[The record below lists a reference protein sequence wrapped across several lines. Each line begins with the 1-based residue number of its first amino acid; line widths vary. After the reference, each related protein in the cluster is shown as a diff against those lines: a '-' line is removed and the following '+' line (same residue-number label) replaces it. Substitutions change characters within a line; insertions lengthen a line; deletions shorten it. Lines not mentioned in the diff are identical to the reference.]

1 MIPAVLRT
9 IVTLSLTLL
18 LAGCGSMDPLKLL
31 EDESN
36 IDPPAELVE
45 LNNSIN
51 VRKLWTTSIGS
62 GSSTDRVKLVPSVH
76 GGRVYVANREG
87 VVKALDSGSGRV
99 IWSVEKEGLEI
110 SGGPGAGEG
119 LVLVGTSNGEVVAL
133 SEQDGSEKWRARVSS
148 EVLSVPKAGMGMVV
162 VHTID
167 GKLYAMDATNGKMAW
182 VYDRSIP
189 VLTLHGNSSPI
200 ISGSA
205 VICGFA
211 NGKLIAFDI
220 KSGQQLW
227 ASTIA
232 VSTGRSEL
240 ERMVDIDGDPV
251 LQNGMVYVAT
261 YQGQLA
267 AVSEDSGDVIWRR
280 KLSSYAGLGADDE
293 NLYVSDA
300 EDKVWAIDPKNS
312 SSLWK
317 QSKLHG
323 RKLSAPAVLGK
334 YILVGDFEGYLHWM
348 SPEDGQ
354 LLARSR
360 VGDEPISTPPVID
373 GNVAYVLG
381 DGGEL
386 AAITISGKD
395 H

>member
-1 MIPAVLRT
+1 MMLGALRLLL
-9 IVTLSLTLL
+9 LSLPLL
-18 LAGCGSMDPLKLL
+18 LVGCGSMDPLKLL
-31 EDESN
+31 EDEPN
-36 IDPPAELVE
+36 IDPPAELVD
-45 LNNSIN
+45 LNSSIK
-51 VRKLWTTSIGS
+51 VRKIWSTSVGS
-62 GSSTDRVKLVPSVH
+62 GSSADRVKLVPYVR

-87 VVKALDSGSGRV
+87 EIKALDSGSGRV

-110 SGGPGAGEG
+110 SGGPGAGED
-119 LVLVGTSNGEVVAL
+119 LVLIGTSNGEVVAL
-133 SEQDGSEKWRARVSS
+133 SDQDGSEKWRARVSS
-148 EVLSVPKAGMGMVV
+148 EVLSVPKVGMGVVV

-167 GKLYAMDATNGKMAW
+167 GKLYAMDVSDGKLKW

-189 VLTLHGNSSPI
+189 VLTLHGNSSPV

-211 NGKLIAFDI
+211 SGKLIAFDLE
-220 KSGQQLW
+220 SGQQIW
-227 ASTIA
+227 ESTIA
-232 VSTGRSEL
+232 VPTGRSEL

-267 AVSEDSGDVIWRR
+267 AVSEQTGEVVWRR
-280 KLSSYAGLGADDE
+280 KLSSYAGLGADFD

-323 RKLSAPAVLGK
+323 RRLSAPAVLGE
-334 YILVGDFEGYLHWM
+334 YVVVGDFEGYLHWM
-348 SPEDGQ
+348 SPEDGH
-354 LLARSR
+354 LVARIR
-360 VGDEPISTPPVID
+360 VGDASISTPPVID
-373 GNVAYVLG
+373 GKVAYVLG

-386 AAITISGKD
+386 AAIGISGASQ
-395 H
+395 

>member
-1 MIPAVLRT
+1 MMPTVSRFIVLAL
-9 IVTLSLTLL
+9 VLL
-18 LAGCGSMDPLKLL
+18 LVGCGSMDPLKLL
-31 EDESN
+31 EDEPN
-36 IDPPAELVE
+36 IDPPAELVD
-45 LNNSIN
+45 LKSSIN
-51 VRKLWTTSIGS
+51 VRELWSTSVGS
-62 GSSTDRVKLVPSVH
+62 GSSTDRVKLVPYVH

-87 VVKALDSGSGRV
+87 VVKALDSSSGRV
-99 IWSVEKEGLEI
+99 IWSVEKEGLEV

-119 LVLVGTSNGEVVAL
+119 LVLVGTSNGEVIAL

-162 VHTID
+162 VHTVD
-167 GKLYAMDATNGKMAW
+167 GKLFAMNATDGKVAW

-189 VLTLHGNSSPI
+189 VLTLHGNSSPV

-211 NGKLIAFDI
+211 SGKLIAFDI
-220 KSGQQLW
+220 ESGQQLW
-227 ASTIA
+227 ESTIA
-232 VSTGRSEL
+232 VPTGRSEL

-251 LQNGMVYVAT
+251 LQNGMIYVAT

-267 AVSEDSGDVIWRR
+267 AVSEDSGDVVWRR
-280 KLSSYAGLGADDE
+280 KLSSYAGLGADFK

-300 EDKVWAIDPKNS
+300 EDMVWAIDPKNS

-323 RKLSAPAVLGK
+323 RKLSAPAVLED
-334 YILVGDFEGYLHWM
+334 YVVVGDFEGYLHWM
-348 SPEDGQ
+348 SPEDGS
-354 LLARSR
+354 LVARIR
-360 VGDEPISTPPVID
+360 VGDDSITTPPVVD

-386 AAITISGKD
+386 AAITISGKSR
-395 H
+395 

>member
-1 MIPAVLRT
+1 MP
-9 IVTLSLTLL
+9 VTLRLLALSLVLL

-31 EDESN
+31 EDAPN
-36 IDPPAELVE
+36 VDPPAELVD
-45 LNNSIN
+45 LNSTIS
-51 VRKLWTTSIGS
+51 VREIWSTSVGS
-62 GSSTDRVKLVPSVH
+62 GSSRDRVKLVPYVH
-76 GGRVYVANREG
+76 GGRVYVADREG
-87 VVKALDSGSGRV
+87 VVKALDSASGRV

-133 SEQDGSEKWRARVSS
+133 SQQDGSEKWRARVSS
-148 EVLSVPKAGMGMVV
+148 EVLSVPKAGKGMVV

-167 GKLYAMDATNGKMAW
+167 GKLYAMNASDGKMAW

-189 VLTLHGNSSPI
+189 VLTLHGNSSPV

-211 NGKLIAFDI
+211 SGKLIAFDLV
-220 KSGQQLW
+220 SGQQMW
-227 ASTIA
+227 ESTIA
-232 VSTGRSEL
+232 VPTGRSEL

-251 LQNGMVYVAT
+251 LRNDMVYVAT

-267 AVSEDSGDVIWRR
+267 AVSRDSGDVIWRR
-280 KLSSYAGLGADDE
+280 KLSSYAGLGADLR

-323 RKLSAPAVLGK
+323 RRLSAPAVLGK
-334 YILVGDFEGYLHWM
+334 YVVVGDFEGYLHWM
-348 SPEDGQ
+348 SPEDGS
-354 LLARSR
+354 LVGRIR
-360 VGDEPISTPPVID
+360 VGDDPITNPPVVD

-386 AAITISGKD
+386 AAISISGGAPR
-395 H
+395 

>member
-1 MIPAVLRT
+1 MSLGLRS
-9 IVTLSLTLL
+9 IVISLTLL
-18 LAGCGSMDPLKLL
+18 LVGCGSMDPLKLL
-31 EDESN
+31 EDAPN
-36 IDPPAELVE
+36 VDPPAELVDIKR
-45 LNNSIN
+45 SIN
-51 VRKLWTTSIGS
+51 VRKLWSKSVGS
-62 GSSTDRVKLVPSVH
+62 GSSTDRVKLVPYVH
-76 GGRVYVANREG
+76 GGRVYVADREG
-87 VVKALDSGSGRV
+87 VVKALDSSNGRV

-133 SEQDGSEKWRARVSS
+133 SQQDGSEKWRARVSS
-148 EVLSVPKAGMGMVV
+148 EVLSVPKAAMDMVV

-167 GKLYAMDATNGKMAW
+167 GKLFAMNASDGTMAW

-189 VLTLHGNSSPI
+189 VLTLHGNSSPV
-200 ISGSA
+200 ISGST

-211 NGKLIAFDI
+211 SGKLIAFDI
-220 KSGQQLW
+220 ESGQQLW
-227 ASTIA
+227 ESTIA
-232 VSTGRSEL
+232 VPTGRSEL

-251 LQNGMVYVAT
+251 VQSGMIYVAT

-267 AVSEDSGDVIWRR
+267 AVSEDSGDVVWRR
-280 KLSSYAGLGADDE
+280 KLSSYAGLGADLN

-312 SSLWK
+312 SSMWK

-323 RKLSAPAVLGK
+323 RKLSAPAVLGE
-334 YILVGDFEGYLHWM
+334 YVVVGDFEGYLHWL
-348 SPEDGQ
+348 SPEDGHMV
-354 LLARSR
+354 ARIR
-360 VGDEPISTPPVID
+360 VGDDPITSPPVVD

-386 AAITISGKD
+386 AAITISGKSQ
-395 H
+395 

>member
-1 MIPAVLRT
+1 MMV
-9 IVTLSLTLL
+9 IVRILLISLL
-18 LAGCGSMDPLKLL
+18 LLLVGCGSMDPLKLL
-31 EDESN
+31 EDEPN
-36 IDPPAELVE
+36 VDPPAELVD
-45 LNNSIN
+45 LKSSIS
-51 VRKLWTTSIGS
+51 VRKLWSTSVGS
-62 GSSTDRVKLVPSVH
+62 GSSKDRVKLVPYVK
-76 GGRVYVANREG
+76 GNRVYVANREG

-99 IWSVEKEGLEI
+99 IWSVKKKGLEI

-119 LVLVGTSNGEVVAL
+119 LVLIGTSNGEVVAL

-148 EVLSVPKAGMGMVV
+148 EVLSVPKAGMGVVV

-167 GKLYAMDATNGKMAW
+167 GKLYAMDANDGKSKW

-189 VLTLHGNSSPI
+189 VLTLHGNSSPV

-211 NGKLIAFDI
+211 SGKLIAFDLEG
-220 KSGQQLW
+220 GQQIW
-227 ASTIA
+227 ESTIA
-232 VSTGRSEL
+232 VPTGRSEL

-251 LQNGMVYVAT
+251 LQNGMIYVAT

-267 AVSEDSGDVIWRR
+267 AVSEKSGDVVWRR
-280 KLSSYAGLGADDE
+280 KLSSYAGLGADFE

-323 RKLSAPAVLGK
+323 RKLSAPAVLGA
-334 YILVGDFEGYLHWM
+334 YVVVGDFEGYLHWM
-348 SPEDGQ
+348 SPEDGHMV
-354 LLARSR
+354 ARTR
-360 VGDEPISTPPVID
+360 VGDQSITTPPVVD
-373 GNVAYVLG
+373 GKVAYVLG
-381 DGGEL
+381 DGGDL
-386 AAITISGKD
+386 AAFSISDGASQ
-395 H
+395 